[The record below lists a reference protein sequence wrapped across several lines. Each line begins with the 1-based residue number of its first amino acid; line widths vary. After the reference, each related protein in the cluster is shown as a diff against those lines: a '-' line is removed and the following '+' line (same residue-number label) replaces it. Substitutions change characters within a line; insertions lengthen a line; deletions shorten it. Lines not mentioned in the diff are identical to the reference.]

1 MPTMLQG
8 KRAAVFGAGG
18 SIGATVAREFAAEGA
33 EVFLSGLTRSNVEE
47 VSKQIT
53 SAGGLSHVAALDALN

>member
-1 MPTMLQG
+1 MSSMLQG

-18 SIGATVAREFAAEGA
+18 SFGAAVAREFAAEGA
-33 EVFLSGLTRSNVEE
+33 EVFLSGRTRSNVEE

-53 SAGGLSHVAALDALN
+53 SAGGRSHVAAQLAR